1 MTLQSAVERAMKII
15 AKFGDSLDS
24 ISVGLESGVCW
35 YMLEANGDTCGG
47 YFSVAVENGKI
58 AENLLLSQ
66 CGKLTPQELLS
77 DKWEVKA
84 IRRVYITA
92 DEIENV

>member
-1 MTLQSAVERAMKII
+1 MTLQNAVERAMKII
-15 AKFGDSLDS
+15 AKYGDELDYVR
-24 ISVGLESGVCW
+24 IVEGEGCW
-35 YMLEANGDTCGG
+35 FQVKADGEG
-47 YFSVAVENGKI
+47 YFSVAVESGD
-58 AENLLLSQ
+58 LSRHL
-66 CGKLTPQELLS
+66 CLSLGSITANSLLS